1 MKDYIEN
8 SEFRKM
14 PHLIYSADVA
24 PSDFDLFCTMKEK
37 LTGVEHDLEE
47 SIKSHIFEILDEF
60 EPDSWQSLFNSWIE
74 HPLFI
79 INTRISFK

>member
-1 MKDYIEN
+1 
-8 SEFRKM
+8 M
-14 PHLIYSADVA
+14 PHPVYSADVA

-60 EPDSWQSLFNSWIE
+60 EPDYFYNSK
-74 HPLFI
+74 
-79 INTRISFK
+79 NMYMK